1 MRNDAT
7 SDIQFMISLS
17 RMLMATMWILVC
29 TRGMFYLL
37 SMLPNVCVPKAC
49 FTYSQSILENSIAPN
64 LCKSKY
70 KIYFYFLTVN
80 IWLTST
86 SLQLILLVSPLKDS
100 RYYLIDYLTMSFP
113 VSIPARIKSNSGSYR
128 G

>member
-64 LCKSKY
+64 L
-70 KIYFYFLTVN
+70 F
-80 IWLTST
+80 
-86 SLQLILLVSPLKDS
+86 
-100 RYYLIDYLTMSFP
+100 
-113 VSIPARIKSNSGSYR
+113 SIPARIKSNSGSYPAR
-128 G
+128 NSIVLTEGKQKDVLKAAGALFSHICEV